1 MHFTIFHII
10 AFIILLICFAL
21 ICILI
26 FLKVK
31 QKEMALISYTIATIF
46 TALLIYS
53 IFLTINQFTT
63 QADLSK
69 LTYTRDLRHE
79 SVIVSGKVQ
88 NLTKF
93 EIRKCYLM
101 LSILNQKQVGGEIF
115 NDKNVRNAK
124 MQNTSVSYTIEII
137 DTLPGNTYKEFRA
150 SVPFPP
156 NFNNPEFY
164 HTLKC
169 I

>member
-93 EIRKCYLM
+93 EIKKCYLI
-101 LSILNQKQVGGEIF
+101 LSILNQQQVGGEIF
-115 NDKNVRNAK
+115 NDKNIRNAK

-150 SVPFPP
+150 SV
-156 NFNNPEFY
+156 
-164 HTLKC
+164 
-169 I
+169 

>member
-93 EIRKCYLM
+93 EIRKCYLI

-137 DTLPGNTYKEFRA
+137 DTLPGNTYKNLEPVFLFLQ
-150 SVPFPP
+150 VLIIL
-156 NFNNPEFY
+156 NFITP
-164 HTLKC
+164 
-169 I
+169 

>member
-93 EIRKCYLM
+93 EIRKCYLI

-137 DTLPGNTYKEFRA
+137 DTLPGNTYK
-150 SVPFPP
+150 
-156 NFNNPEFY
+156 
-164 HTLKC
+164 

>member
-53 IFLTINQFTT
+53 IFLTINQF
-63 QADLSK
+63 
-69 LTYTRDLRHE
+69 
-79 SVIVSGKVQ
+79 
-88 NLTKF
+88 
-93 EIRKCYLM
+93 
-101 LSILNQKQVGGEIF
+101 
-115 NDKNVRNAK
+115 
-124 MQNTSVSYTIEII
+124 
-137 DTLPGNTYKEFRA
+137 
-150 SVPFPP
+150 
-156 NFNNPEFY
+156 
-164 HTLKC
+164 
-169 I
+169 

>member
-1 MHFTIFHII
+1 MQLTIYHFL
-10 AFIILLICFAL
+10 AFIILIVCFVL

-26 FLKVK
+26 FLKIK
-31 QKEMALISYTIATIF
+31 QREIALTAYTITTVF

-63 QADLSK
+63 QAKISNLV
-69 LTYTRDLRHE
+69 YTRDLRNE
-79 SVIVSGKVQ
+79 SVIVTGKVQ

-93 EIRKCYLM
+93 DIRKCYLM
-101 LSILNQKQVGGEIF
+101 LNIFNKQHVSGEIF
-115 NDKNVRNAK
+115 SDKNIRNAK
-124 MQNTSVSYTIEII
+124 MKNISVSYTIEII
-137 DTLPGNTYKEFRA
+137 DKLPGSTYKEFSA
-150 SVPFPP
+150 KVPFPP
-156 NFNNPEFY
+156 SFNNAEFY

>member
-93 EIRKCYLM
+93 EIRKCYLI

-124 MQNTSVSYTIEII
+124 
-137 DTLPGNTYKEFRA
+137 
-150 SVPFPP
+150 
-156 NFNNPEFY
+156 
-164 HTLKC
+164 
-169 I
+169 

>member
-137 DTLPGNTYKEFRA
+137 DT
-150 SVPFPP
+150 
-156 NFNNPEFY
+156 
-164 HTLKC
+164 
-169 I
+169 

>member
-101 LSILNQKQVGGEIF
+101 LSILNQQQVGGEIF
-115 NDKNVRNAK
+115 NDKNIRNAK

-137 DTLPGNTYKEFRA
+137 DTLPGNTYKEF
-150 SVPFPP
+150 
-156 NFNNPEFY
+156 
-164 HTLKC
+164 
-169 I
+169 

>member
-101 LSILNQKQVGGEIF
+101 LSILNQQQVGGEIF
-115 NDKNVRNAK
+115 NDKNIRNAK

-156 NFNNPEFY
+156 
-164 HTLKC
+164 T
-169 I
+169 

>member
-93 EIRKCYLM
+93 EIKKCYLI
-101 LSILNQKQVGGEIF
+101 LSILNQQQVGGEIF
-115 NDKNVRNAK
+115 NDKNIRNAK

-137 DTLPGNTYKEFRA
+137 DTLPGNTYKEFRV

-156 NFNNPEFY
+156 TFNNPEFY

>member
-10 AFIILLICFAL
+10 TLIILLCCFAL
-21 ICILI
+21 VCLLI
-26 FLKVK
+26 FLKIK
-31 QKEMALISYTIATIF
+31 QKETALIFYTIATVF

-63 QADLSK
+63 QAHLSK
-69 LTYTRDLRHE
+69 LSYTRDLRHE
-79 SVIVSGKVQ
+79 SVIISGKVQ
-88 NLTKF
+88 NLTQFSIK
-93 EIRKCYLM
+93 KCYLI
-101 LSILNQKQVGGEIF
+101 LSIVDQRQVGGEIF
-115 NDKNVRNAK
+115 NDKNIRNAK

-137 DTLPGNTYKEFRA
+137 DKLPGNTYKEFKA
-150 SVPFPP
+150 NVPFPP
-156 NFNNPEFY
+156 SFNNAEFY

>member
-53 IFLTINQFTT
+53 IFLTINQFT
-63 QADLSK
+63 
-69 LTYTRDLRHE
+69 
-79 SVIVSGKVQ
+79 
-88 NLTKF
+88 
-93 EIRKCYLM
+93 
-101 LSILNQKQVGGEIF
+101 
-115 NDKNVRNAK
+115 
-124 MQNTSVSYTIEII
+124 
-137 DTLPGNTYKEFRA
+137 
-150 SVPFPP
+150 
-156 NFNNPEFY
+156 
-164 HTLKC
+164 
-169 I
+169 

>member
-1 MHFTIFHII
+1 MQFTIFHIL
-10 AFIILLICFAL
+10 AFVILIFCFIL

-31 QKEMALISYTIATIF
+31 QKEFALISYTIATIF

-53 IFLTINQFTT
+53 VFLTINQFTI
-63 QADLSK
+63 QASLSK
-69 LTYTRDLRHE
+69 LTFSRDLRHE
-79 SVIVSGKVQ
+79 SIIITGKVQ

-93 EIRKCYLM
+93 NIRKCYLV
-101 LSILNQKQVGGEIF
+101 LSILNKKQVGGEIF
-115 NDKNVRNAK
+115 DDKNVRNAK

-137 DTLPGNTYKEFRA
+137 DTLPGNTYKTFRA
-150 SVPFPP
+150 EAPFPP
-156 NFNNPEFY
+156 SFENPEFY

>member
-137 DTLPGNTYKEFRA
+137 DTLPGNTYKEFR
-150 SVPFPP
+150 
-156 NFNNPEFY
+156 
-164 HTLKC
+164 
-169 I
+169 

>member
-101 LSILNQKQVGGEIF
+101 LSILNQQQVGGEIF
-115 NDKNVRNAK
+115 NDKNIRNAK

-150 SVPFPP
+150 S
-156 NFNNPEFY
+156 
-164 HTLKC
+164 
-169 I
+169 

>member
-156 NFNNPEFY
+156 S
-164 HTLKC
+164 
-169 I
+169 

>member
-93 EIRKCYLM
+93 EIRKCYLI
-101 LSILNQKQVGGEIF
+101 LSILNQKKVGGEIF
-115 NDKNVRNAK
+115 NDKNIRNAK

-137 DTLPGNTYKEFRA
+137 DKLPGNTYKEFRA
-150 SVPFPP
+150 SVPFLPS
-156 NFNNPEFY
+156 FDNPEFY

>member
-124 MQNTSVSYTIEII
+124 MQNTSVSYTIE
-137 DTLPGNTYKEFRA
+137 
-150 SVPFPP
+150 
-156 NFNNPEFY
+156 
-164 HTLKC
+164 
-169 I
+169 

>member
-93 EIRKCYLM
+93 EIKKCYLI
-101 LSILNQKQVGGEIF
+101 LSILNQQQVGGEIF
-115 NDKNVRNAK
+115 NDKNIRNAK

-156 NFNNPEFY
+156 
-164 HTLKC
+164 
-169 I
+169 

>member
-1 MHFTIFHII
+1 MQFTIFHIL
-10 AFIILLICFAL
+10 AFVILIFCFIL

-31 QKEMALISYTIATIF
+31 QKEFALISYTIATIF

-53 IFLTINQFTT
+53 VFLTINQFTI
-63 QADLSK
+63 QASLSK
-69 LTYTRDLRHE
+69 LTFSRDLRHE
-79 SVIVSGKVQ
+79 SIIITGKVQ

-93 EIRKCYLM
+93 NIRKCYLM
-101 LSILNQKQVGGEIF
+101 LSILNKKQVGGEIF
-115 NDKNVRNAK
+115 DDRNVRNAK

-137 DTLPGNTYKEFRA
+137 DTLPGNTYKTFRA
-150 SVPFPP
+150 EAPFPP
-156 NFNNPEFY
+156 SFENPEFY

>member
-93 EIRKCYLM
+93 EIRKCYLI

-150 SVPFPP
+150 S
-156 NFNNPEFY
+156 
-164 HTLKC
+164 
-169 I
+169 

>member
-101 LSILNQKQVGGEIF
+101 LSILNQQQVGGEIF
-115 NDKNVRNAK
+115 NDKNIRNAK
-124 MQNTSVSYTIEII
+124 MQNTSVSYTIEI
-137 DTLPGNTYKEFRA
+137 
-150 SVPFPP
+150 
-156 NFNNPEFY
+156 
-164 HTLKC
+164 
-169 I
+169 

>member
-101 LSILNQKQVGGEIF
+101 LSILNQKQVGGEFSMI
-115 NDKNVRNAK
+115 K
-124 MQNTSVSYTIEII
+124 MSV
-137 DTLPGNTYKEFRA
+137 
-150 SVPFPP
+150 
-156 NFNNPEFY
+156 
-164 HTLKC
+164 TLKC
-169 I
+169 KIQVFLIL

>member
-150 SVPFPP
+150 SV
-156 NFNNPEFY
+156 
-164 HTLKC
+164 
-169 I
+169 

>member
-137 DTLPGNTYKEFRA
+137 DTLPGNAYKEFRA

-156 NFNNPEFY
+156 SFNNPEFY

>member
-10 AFIILLICFAL
+10 AFIILIICFAL

-26 FLKVK
+26 FLKIK

-63 QADLSK
+63 QTDLSK

-79 SVIVSGKVQ
+79 SIIVSGKVQ

-93 EIRKCYLM
+93 EIRKCYLI

-150 SVPFPP
+150 SVPFPSS
-156 NFNNPEFY
+156 FNNPEFY

>member
-53 IFLTINQFTT
+53 IFLAINQFTT

-93 EIRKCYLM
+93 EIKKCYLI
-101 LSILNQKQVGGEIF
+101 LSILNQQQVGGEIF
-115 NDKNVRNAK
+115 NDKNIRNAK

-150 SVPFPP
+150 SVP
-156 NFNNPEFY
+156 
-164 HTLKC
+164 
-169 I
+169 

>member
-93 EIRKCYLM
+93 EIRKCYLI

-137 DTLPGNTYKEFRA
+137 DTLPGNTYKE
-150 SVPFPP
+150 
-156 NFNNPEFY
+156 
-164 HTLKC
+164 
-169 I
+169 

>member
-53 IFLTINQFTT
+53 IFLIINQFTT

-93 EIRKCYLM
+93 EIRKCYLI

-156 NFNNPEFY
+156 SFNNPEFY

>member
-93 EIRKCYLM
+93 EIRKCYLI

-137 DTLPGNTYKEFRA
+137 DT
-150 SVPFPP
+150 
-156 NFNNPEFY
+156 
-164 HTLKC
+164 
-169 I
+169 

>member
-137 DTLPGNTYKEFRA
+137 DTLPGNT
-150 SVPFPP
+150 
-156 NFNNPEFY
+156 
-164 HTLKC
+164 
-169 I
+169 

>member
-150 SVPFPP
+150 
-156 NFNNPEFY
+156 
-164 HTLKC
+164 
-169 I
+169 